1 MLTFLLIISTF
12 SLLVKVRSGLLL
24 LFWLY
29 YFTIFINKC
38 QYFLIFLICLTLLDN
53 GLICFYSRKPCVS
66 ISVSII
72 LIRNIMKFHITT
84 RQNKKNIVIYMLY
97 ILGCSQ
103 AVRQMALTHRCVGS
117 NPTTPAKI
125 KVFWIILLTFQ
136 KTLNIEISIFGVFFI
151 FIIC

>member
-117 NPTTPAKI
+117 NPTTPAISDFCRITLKI
-125 KVFWIILLTFQ
+125 LVYKNFKILT
-136 KTLNIEISIFGVFFI
+136 ESIREKMVWF
-151 FIIC
+151 